1 MIYADFHM
9 HIYSIINIK
18 TQINII
24 YEIVLKLAYL
34 MSSG

>member
-9 HIYSIINIK
+9 QKYSIINIK